1 MTGLPSGTAAPGRP
15 RTGRRGNGYAVAP
28 VLPSLP
34 STPAFERA
42 TIVLPVVTETDS
54 LDETVRRLLAT
65 SDDDIAEL
73 LIVVCDRTTPESL
86 ARCQAIEATLGARA
100 RVHHQR
106 LPFLGGALREAF
118 DLATGSHV
126 VMMASDLETDPATVP
141 ELIEASRRR
150 PDAVITASRW
160 AAGGSFSDYGVVR
173 VGLNW
178 VFQRLAS
185 AIYRTPLTD
194 ATYGYR
200 LFPTA
205 LVQSIRWEGLRH
217 ELLLESVLK
226 PLRLGIEVVEV
237 PTAWAARQE
246 GESQNS
252 LSTQAR
258 YIGTLV
264 RTRLRPVDDLVATER
279 TPA

>member
-1 MTGLPSGTAAPGRP
+1 MP
-15 RTGRRGNGYAVAP
+15 
-28 VLPSLP
+28 PSLP

-42 TIVLPVVTETDS
+42 TIVLPVVTETAA

-65 SDDDIAEL
+65 SDADIAEL

-86 ARCQAIEATLGARA
+86 ARCRGIEDRVGARV
-100 RVHHQR
+100 RIHHQH

-118 DLATGSHV
+118 DLATGSHL

-141 ELIEASRRR
+141 DLIEVARRR
-150 PDAVITASRW
+150 PEAVVTASRW
-160 AAGGSFSDYGVVR
+160 AAGGSFSDYGLVR

-178 VFQRLAS
+178 VFQRMAS
-185 AIYRTPLTD
+185 AIYRTSLTD

-226 PLRLGIEVVEV
+226 PLRLGVEVIEV
-237 PTAWAARQE
+237 PTVWAAREE

-258 YIGTLV
+258 YVGTLV
-264 RTRLRPVDDLVATER
+264 RTRLRPVDDLLATEPL
-279 TPA
+279 PA